1 VKKFLEWL
9 DAGILLVMFL
19 ATVTQIVF
27 RILLRLPASW
37 SVELARYLFVLIVFV
52 GAAALMKDEAH
63 IRIGAMTD
71 RLPKTGQKVLR
82 VIARLLIIP
91 FVMIMTWGAYL
102 NMVSTWQ
109 AVLPTIE
116 WIRIGYIYLSICLC
130 GMIMLFYLVSNL
142 VYEFRRSPASSA
154 NE

>member
-1 VKKFLEWL
+1 MKKFLEGL
-9 DAGILLVMFL
+9 NALILFVMFF
-19 ATVTQIVF
+19 ATVVQIVF
-27 RILLRLPASW
+27 RIILRIPASW

-52 GAAALMKDEAH
+52 GAAALMKDEGH

-71 RLPKTGQKVLR
+71 RLPETGQKVLR
-82 VIARLLIIP
+82 IIARLLIIP
-91 FVMIMTWGAYL
+91 FVMIMTWGAYQ

-109 AVLPTIE
+109 AVLPTID

-142 VYEFRRSPASSA
+142 VHDLVGSWAFSA
-154 NE
+154 KK

>member
-1 VKKFLEWL
+1 MKKFLEWL
-9 DAGILLVMFL
+9 NAVILLVMFL

-27 RILLRLPASW
+27 RIILKLPASW

-52 GAAALMKDEAH
+52 GAAALMKDEGH
-63 IRIGAMTD
+63 IRIGVVTD
-71 RLPKTGQKVLR
+71 RFSETGKKIFRIVT
-82 VIARLLIIP
+82 RLMIIP
-91 FVMIMTWGAYL
+91 FVLIMTWGAYL

-109 AVLPTIE
+109 AVLPTID

-142 VYEFRRSPASSA
+142 IYEFRRSPASSA
-154 NE
+154 KE

>member
-1 VKKFLEWL
+1 
-9 DAGILLVMFL
+9 MFL

-27 RILLRLPASW
+27 RIILRIPASW

-52 GAAALMKDEAH
+52 GAAALMKDEGH
-63 IRIGAMTD
+63 IRIGVVTD
-71 RLPKTGQKVLR
+71 RLPETNKKIFRIVT
-82 VIARLLIIP
+82 RLIIIP
-91 FVMIMTWGAYL
+91 FVLIMTWGAYL

-109 AVLPTIE
+109 AVLPTID

-142 VYEFRRSPASSA
+142 VHEFRRSTASSTK
-154 NE
+154 E

>member
-9 DAGILLVMFL
+9 NAVILLVMFL

-27 RILLRLPASW
+27 RIILRLPSSW
-37 SVELARYLFVLIVFV
+37 SVEFARYLFVLIVFV
-52 GAAALMKDEAH
+52 GAAALMKDEGH
-63 IRIGAMTD
+63 IQIGVMTD
-71 RLPKTGQKVLR
+71 RLPETGKKVFR
-82 VIARLLIIP
+82 IIARLMIIP
-91 FVMIMTWGAYL
+91 FVLIMTWGAYL

-109 AVLPTIE
+109 AVLPTID

-142 VYEFRRSPASSA
+142 VHEFRYSPASSA
-154 NE
+154 KE